1 MVGASLPVPGA
12 VPIGKAVGWRLTI
25 AGQTIDHRACW
36 AEIAASLDSGL
47 APGSVELNL
56 RGVTE
61 DQFKAIA
68 EAWVR
73 RETVPE
79 ETVPR
84 RALVTGKLQIFW
96 RDKVGAE
103 PSDVQAPPVME
114 FALTSLSRRSEGLQ
128 FITKIEG
135 RHTIYEKI
143 ERAITTTSS
152 ERRRGEG
159 PIATAVMVLQAGGLR
174 PGTDFTECRP
184 DQPGPE
190 ELLDVQS
197 GRQVLA
203 QLAALNDAM
212 MRRYNRRGRG
222 VYLIRDGKLLVG
234 PFWPVPAGGS
244 IIALTA
250 ETGFISAQMQGQE
263 QAVGDRE
270 DRHSDGPP
278 PSARDLWRIQAVGRT
293 DIAPGDVVR
302 IEVPKADSGLSGGFG
317 LPSVA
322 GALTGNEPICVYVD
336 SVRHS
341 SARDRG
347 WTIEIAGVAVE
358 ENSLPAG
365 AWYSIAATT
374 HGAPAAGEAGPRAD
388 SAGSVRARIG
398 TAIAEEMAHR
408 PQNDIAEVR
417 AFHAT
422 TEMSGSSV
430 AHAAQSSDLIV
441 GVDDRAGGG
450 GARQAEINRARA
462 TRRAS
467 NAPYLTPFAW
477 GEYGQVLPRYPGTRV
492 MLAYHHNSPQDAVDI
507 GALWQTDGNASVPR
521 AAEAGDWWLIL
532 PAGASAQDA
541 AGTAAVA
548 PPHDARASHD
558 LIDAN
563 GERRIEVNGFSIRSY
578 GINDLQ
584 GPGQRPRQPDGDNM
598 QGGILIHH
606 EASGA
611 HISIATDGKITIK
624 ATGELVLEGVGI
636 KLKPGSGTV
645 DVG

>member
-1 MVGASLPVPGA
+1 MVGASLPGASA

-25 AGQTIDHRACW
+25 AGQTVDHRACW
-36 AEIAASLDSGL
+36 AEIAVSLDSGL
-47 APGSVELNL
+47 SPGSVELNL

-73 RETVPE
+73 RETAPG

-103 PSDVQAPPVME
+103 PSEAQVPPVME

-128 FITKIEG
+128 FVTKIEG

-143 ERAITTTSS
+143 DRAIARTNSDRTQ
-152 ERRRGEG
+152 GEG
-159 PIATAVMVLQAGGLR
+159 PITAAAVVLQAGGLD
-174 PGTDFTECRP
+174 PDSFTECRP
-184 DQPGPE
+184 DQPGSE
-190 ELLDVQS
+190 EWFDIQS

-203 QLAALNDAM
+203 QLTALGDAM
-212 MRRYNRRGRG
+212 LRRYNRRGRG

-234 PFWPVPAGGS
+234 PFWPVPPRGRS

-250 ETGFISAQMQGQE
+250 EGGFISAQMQGQE

-270 DRHSDGPP
+270 DRHSDDPP
-278 PSARDLWRIQAVGRT
+278 PPARDLWQIQAVGRT

-302 IEVPKADSGLSGGFG
+302 IEVPRADSGLSGGFG

-322 GALTGNEPICVYVD
+322 GALTGNEPVCVYVD

-347 WTIEIAGVAVE
+347 WTIEIAGVAVVE
-358 ENSLPAG
+358 SSLPAG

-374 HGAPAAGEAGPRAD
+374 HGVPTAGEAGPRAD

-422 TEMSGSSV
+422 TDASSGTV
-430 AHAAQSSDLIV
+430 ARAAQSSDLIV
-441 GVDDRAGGG
+441 GVDDRTGGG
-450 GARQAEINRARA
+450 GARRAEINRARA

-507 GALWQTDGNASVPR
+507 GALWQTDGTASAPQ
-521 AAEAGDWWLIL
+521 AAQAGDWWLIL
-532 PAGASAQDA
+532 PAGASTQEA

-548 PPHDARASHD
+548 PPQDGKASHD

-563 GERRIEVNGFSIRSY
+563 GERRIEVNGFTIRSFDA
-578 GINDLQ
+578 NNLK
-584 GPGQRPRQPDGDNM
+584 GPGERPSPPDGDNM

-606 EASGA
+606 KGSDAL
-611 HISIATDGKITIK
+611 ISIATDGKITIK
-624 ATGELVLEGVGI
+624 ATGELVLQGEGI

-645 DVG
+645 DVE